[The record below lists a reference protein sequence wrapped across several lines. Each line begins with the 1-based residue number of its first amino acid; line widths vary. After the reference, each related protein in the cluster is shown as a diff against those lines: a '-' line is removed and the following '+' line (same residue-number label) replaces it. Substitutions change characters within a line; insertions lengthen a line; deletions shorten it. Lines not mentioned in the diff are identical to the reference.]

1 MTISIRSTIFFVLA
15 GLFNLFCFTTLTSV
29 LYQGLHLTPDT
40 FYVIYFCYFPI
51 FAIGN
56 FILIS
61 LSSKKAD

>member
-1 MTISIRSTIFFVLA
+1 MNFSIRPILFFLLT
-15 GLFNLFCFTTLTSV
+15 GLFNIFCFISLTSV